1 VKPNHLAAE
10 ANGLIKQARIAGQ
23 RNSQAR
29 PDEIGRAKRAVYAGL
44 AATAAR

>member
-29 PDEIGRAKRAVYAGL
+29 PDEIGRETGGVRG
-44 AATAAR
+44 TGGDGR